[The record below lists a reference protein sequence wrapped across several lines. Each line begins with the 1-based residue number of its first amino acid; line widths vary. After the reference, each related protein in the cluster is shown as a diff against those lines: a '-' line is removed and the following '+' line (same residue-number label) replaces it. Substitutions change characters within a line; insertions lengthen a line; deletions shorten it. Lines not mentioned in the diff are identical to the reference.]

1 MPGLNTKSHSHR
13 RLSRFVEWI
22 KTPDEREDKIR
33 AQAEEIR
40 GRITGRAA
48 ADGLVVRS
56 IPYSGSFA
64 KRTGLRRHFQGN
76 VEVEG
81 QDVDLPFVLGPR
93 TKTGESLTKLLERFQ
108 AYAQASY
115 PSTSLY
121 LTKSSVRLDFV
132 GTKIRYDIV
141 PMLAVEGS
149 DEEQIILRADGEKRR
164 TSLQKHVEFVKR
176 RTRASN
182 EQPGR
187 VKFNEV
193 VRLVKWWRELRQD
206 GSQLLGDVPTIV
218 IELLCAKAFDQL
230 GVEGTYTATL
240 SKWFGLIASLARR
253 REAVGFTDFMT
264 NPLSQSAGLPWAI
277 IDPVNSANNV
287 IPATWGNLHL
297 KEIVDW
303 FENARDHWGR
313 VIAYEIAD
321 DNVASQRT
329 LLDIFGNP
337 FKHHGTLD
345 DV

>member
-1 MPGLNTKSHSHR
+1 MNTKSHSHR

-22 KTPDEREDKIR
+22 KTPDDREDKIR
-33 AQAEEIR
+33 EQAEEIR
-40 GRITGRAA
+40 GRITGGAT

-115 PSTSLY
+115 PNTSLY

-132 GTKIRYDIV
+132 KTKIRYDIV

-149 DEEQIILRADGEKRR
+149 DEEQIILRADGEERR

-206 GSQLLGDVPTIV
+206 GSRLLADVPTII

-230 GVEGTYTATL
+230 GVEETYTATL
-240 SKWFGLIASLARR
+240 SRWFGLIASLARR
-253 REAVGFTDFMT
+253 REAIGFTDFVT
-264 NPLSQSAGLPWAI
+264 NPLGQRAGMSWAV

-287 IPATWGNLHL
+287 IPATWGDLHL
-297 KEIVDW
+297 HELTEW
-303 FENARDHWGR
+303 FEDARDRLGR
-313 VIAYEIAD
+313 VIAFEIAGD
-321 DNVASQRT
+321 DVASQRT
-329 LLDIFGNP
+329 LIEIFGSP
-337 FKHHGTLD
+337 LKHHGKLD